1 VAAADALLRVDEVAG
16 LRPEVVLRLGS
27 PWASRVLATWLGRLG
42 PSVEQ
47 VLVDPYGRWAD
58 PERSA
63 ATIVRCAGAALC
75 RAVAAAAGTDI
86 AAGTSGREWAEAWSL
101 AEAAAQAAIDRT
113 LSGHPEVTEPG
124 VARTLVDVLPAGA
137 SLFVSSSMPVRDV
150 EWFGRP
156 RRDLRVLANRGANGI
171 DGIVSTALGVAA
183 AGALGVAAAGRGP
196 VAALVGDLA
205 FVYDAG
211 ALLWAVDRGVDLV
224 IVVVDNNGGGIF
236 SFLPQAAA
244 LPPARFEQLWGT
256 PHGIDLAALAA
267 AYRVP
272 VSRVDRADQVGPAVS
287 AAVAGGGVRVV
298 HVRTDREA
306 NVAMHAEIG
315 TAVAAAV
322 PAGLATPN
330 RGGSS

>member
-1 VAAADALLRVDEVAG
+1 
-16 LRPEVVLRLGS
+16 
-27 PWASRVLATWLGRLG
+27 
-42 PSVEQ
+42 
-47 VLVDPYGRWAD
+47 
-58 PERSA
+58 
-63 ATIVRCAGAALC
+63 
-75 RAVAAAAGTDI
+75 
-86 AAGTSGREWAEAWSL
+86 
-101 AEAAAQAAIDRT
+101 
-113 LSGHPEVTEPG
+113 
-124 VARTLVDVLPAGA
+124 
-137 SLFVSSSMPVRDV
+137 MPVRDV

-171 DGIVSTALGVAA
+171 DGIVST
-183 AGALGVAAAGRGP
+183 ALGVAAAGRGP

-236 SFLPQAAA
+236 SFLPQAAT

-287 AAVAGGGVRVV
+287 SAVAGRGVRVI
-298 HVRTDREA
+298 HVRTDRGA
-306 NVAMHAEIG
+306 NVAMHAELE

-322 PAGLATPN
+322 PASLATAN